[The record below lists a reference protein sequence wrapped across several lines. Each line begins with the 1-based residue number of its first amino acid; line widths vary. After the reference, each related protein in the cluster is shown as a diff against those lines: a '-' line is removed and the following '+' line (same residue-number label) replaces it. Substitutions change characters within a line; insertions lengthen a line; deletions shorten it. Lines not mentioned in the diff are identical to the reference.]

1 MSGYGVST
9 SEKDPMKFAIAIQS
23 LFNGRSN
30 AAGSTSLNTG
40 TDTLTVVSAQNCAAQ
55 CAVLLFPKNAAAAS
69 ELAAGTCYVSAVGK
83 QQFTITHGASAAA
96 RSFFYVCI
104 G

>member
-30 AAGSTSLNTG
+30 AAGKATLAAGAAST
-40 TDTLTVVSAQNCAAQ
+40 VISAPNCAAQ
-55 CAVLLFPKNAAAAS
+55 CSVFLFPATAHAAA
-69 ELAAGTCYVSAVGK
+69 ELAAGGCYVSAVGK
-83 QQFTITHGASAAA
+83 QQFTITHANNSQAD
-96 RSFFYVCI
+96 RTFFYVCV

>member
-9 SEKDPMKFAIAIQS
+9 SEKNPMAFAVAIQS

-30 AAGSTSLNTG
+30 AAGKATLAVGATS
-40 TDTLTVVSAQNCAAQ
+40 TVVAAPNCAAQ
-55 CAVLLFPKNAAAAS
+55 CAVFLFPATAHAAA
-69 ELAAGTCYVSAVGK
+69 ELAGGGCFVSAVGK
-83 QQFTITHGASAAA
+83 QQFTITHASNSQTDRA
-96 RSFFYVCI
+96 FFFVCI

>member
-9 SEKDPMKFAIAIQS
+9 SEKDPMAFAVAIQS

-30 AAGSTSLNTG
+30 AAGKV
-40 TDTLTVVSAQNCAAQ
+40 TLAAGAASTVVAAPNCAAQ
-55 CAVLLFPKNAAAAS
+55 CSVFLFPATAHAAA
-69 ELAAGTCYVSAVGK
+69 ELAAGGCYVSAVGK
-83 QQFTITHGASAAA
+83 QQFTVTHANNAQAD
-96 RSFFYVCI
+96 RTFYWVAL

>member
-9 SEKDPMKFAIAIQS
+9 SEKDPMKFALAIQS

-30 AAGSTSLNTG
+30 AIGKATLAAGATS
-40 TDTLTVVSAQNCAAQ
+40 TVVSAPNCAAQ
-55 CAVLLFPKNAAAAS
+55 CAVFLFPTTAHAAA
-69 ELAAGTCYVSAVGK
+69 EIAAGGCYVSAVGK
-83 QQFTITHGASAAA
+83 QQFTITHANNAQVD
-96 RSFFYVCI
+96 RTFFYVAL

>member
-30 AAGSTSLNTG
+30 AAGKA
-40 TDTLTVVSAQNCAAQ
+40 TLAAGAASTVVSAPNCAAQ
-55 CAVLLFPKNAAAAS
+55 CSVFLFPASAHAAA
-69 ELAAGTCYVSAVGK
+69 ELAAGGCYVSAVGK
-83 QQFTITHGASAAA
+83 QQFTITHANNAQAD
-96 RSFFYVCI
+96 RTFFYVCI

>member
-30 AAGSTSLNTG
+30 AAGKA
-40 TDTLTVVSAQNCAAQ
+40 TLAAGAASTVVSAPNCAAQ
-55 CAVLLFPKNAAAAS
+55 CSVFLFPATAHAGA
-69 ELAAGTCYVSAVGK
+69 ELAAGGCYVSSVGK
-83 QQFTITHGASAAA
+83 QQFTITHANNAQAD
-96 RSFFYVCI
+96 RTFFYVCI